1 MTYHTK
7 AVYRQGAFFPV
18 LQCDLPEDSQVDLL
32 VQGPSVVPPV
42 VTDPDERSRVL
53 RQVTQRM
60 KQNPIPAGSAM
71 FSRDQLHERR

>member
-18 LQCDLPEDSQVDLL
+18 LQCNLPEDSQVDLL
-32 VQGPSVVPPV
+32 VQGPSVIPPA
-42 VTDPDERSRVL
+42 VTDSEERSRIL
-53 RQVTQRM
+53 HKVTQRM
-60 KQNPIPAGSAM
+60 KGNPLPTGSAR

>member
-18 LQCDLPEDSQVDLL
+18 LQCDFPEDSQVDLL
-32 VQGPSVVPPV
+32 VQGPSVIPPPV
-42 VTDPDERSRVL
+42 ADPEERRSILREVTN
-53 RQVTQRM
+53 RM
-60 KQNPIPAGSAM
+60 KQNSLPIDVPN